1 MRFRERIEL
10 QVSAQNPMRD
20 GRRLIFTH
28 RPPTPLRS
36 TPNRKSPRVYHVR
49 HEANRK
55 APEPRLPPFTAVGW
69 LTPRRSLS
77 TTTQTH
83 TPPYSNVPWSW
94 TRRVPQCLCLSSGV
108 LNWAANVGVL
118 SSPTRTGVRASRPPV
133 GGLAFLR
140 HVRLGAIMCSP
151 PPLWGW
157 GRAALPL

>member
-1 MRFRERIEL
+1 MYQIQYYNQADFLTSSTHTPTRDTYKTLPIG
-10 QVSAQNPMRD
+10 SAASVTK
-20 GRRLIFTH
+20 LIARSRSHGF
-28 RPPTPLRS
+28 PLS
-36 TPNRKSPRVYHVR
+36 
-49 HEANRK
+49 
-55 APEPRLPPFTAVGW
+55 TAVGW

-140 HVRLGAIMCSP
+140 HIRLGAIMCSP
-151 PPLWGW
+151 PPLRGW
-157 GRAALPL
+157 GRAAPPL